1 MISCFHVAFI
11 IVTRN
16 ENSPFLVT
24 MLHVFLNNFFA
35 PRVDVS
41 GGRVGVQI
49 SNDES
54 TLSVA
59 QRVWMASLIVHG
71 DSYE

>member
-11 IVTRN
+11 IVTRS

-24 MLHVFLNNFFA
+24 MLHVFLNNFFV
-35 PRVDVS
+35 PRVDVNR
-41 GGRVGVQI
+41 GRVGVQI

-71 DSYE
+71 DSYK